1 MWFKK
6 DKTPK
11 EPRQNRPS
19 KVPEGLWVKCTACRE
34 IIYAKEL
41 QRFVKICPRCGYHFP
56 LSATE
61 RLRSLFDGETYT
73 VLESELRSGDPL
85 HFKDSKRYRDRLKQ
99 YEESVGPEDAA
110 IVARGAVDGI
120 PAVIVAMEF
129 GFMGGSMGS
138 VVGEKIARAA
148 ERCVREKAALVIVCT
163 SGGAR
168 MQEGILSLMQ
178 MPRVTVAVQMLREA
192 GVSYIVVLTDPTT
205 GGVSASYAMLG
216 DIHVAEPG
224 ALIGFAGQRVIEQTI
239 REKLPE
245 GFQRAEYLREHG
257 IVDMVVHRHDMRATL
272 SRLVHLLTGKPQ
284 PKASAPVH
292 PVREKP
298 ADAAAP

>member
-6 DKTPK
+6 DKAPK

-19 KVPEGLWVKCTACRE
+19 KVPEGLWVKCTSCRE

-41 QRFVKICPRCGYHFP
+41 QRYVKICPRCGYHFP

-61 RLRSLFDGETYT
+61 RLRSLFDGEAFT
-73 VLESELRSGDPL
+73 VVESELRSGDPL
-85 HFKDSKRYRDRLKQ
+85 HFKDSKRYRDRLRQ
-99 YEESVGPEDAA
+99 YEESVGTEDAA
-110 IVARGAVDGI
+110 IVARGTVGGL

-148 ERCVREKAALVIVCT
+148 ERCVRERAALVIVCT

-178 MPRVTVAVQMLREA
+178 MAKTSAALARLAEA
-192 GVSYIVVLTDPTT
+192 RLPYIAILTDPTT
-205 GGVSASYAMLG
+205 GGVTASYAMQG
-216 DIHVAEPG
+216 DMTIAEPK
-224 ALIGFAGQRVIEQTI
+224 ALIGFAGPRVIEQTI
-239 REKLPE
+239 RQTLPP
-245 GFQRAEYLREHG
+245 GFQRAEFLLEHG
-257 IVDMVVHRHDMRATL
+257 MVDMVVERKDLKETVGRCL
-272 SRLVHLLTGKPQ
+272 RLLM
-284 PKASAPVH
+284 A
-292 PVREKP
+292 
-298 ADAAAP
+298 